1 MQDNNIKYWQKIA
14 GFYTP
19 FMKNNKKMYEAICR
33 EVEPILNRKMTV
45 LELACGTG
53 QLSFPLAPKTA
64 HWEATD
70 FSEQMIAEAKKK
82 SASKKLYFSVQDA
95 TNLPY
100 ADNSFDAV
108 MIANALHIMPEPE
121 KALFSVSFSGFM
133 PPEREASRSAA
144 STSPIL
150 PTASG
155 APASA
160 VWNSIFPAFPEPS
173 LTRSP
178 SVTRVSQPI
187 WQRRLQNLRE

>member
-1 MQDNNIKYWQKIA
+1 
-14 GFYTP
+14 
-19 FMKNNKKMYEAICR
+19 MKNNKKMYEAICR

-100 ADNSFDAV
+100 TDNSFDAV

-121 KALFSVSFSGFM
+121 KALREIHRVLKDQGYLFAPTFVQLPDKKTGIRMKFLKLTGFKTYHKWDAGELISIISEKGFSIQKHSLIEVGF
-133 PPEREASRSAA
+133 
-144 STSPIL
+144 
-150 PTASG
+150 
-155 APASA
+155 
-160 VWNSIFPAFPEPS
+160 
-173 LTRSP
+173 
-178 SVTRVSQPI
+178 QPLCNVI
-187 WQRRLQNLRE
+187 AQKR